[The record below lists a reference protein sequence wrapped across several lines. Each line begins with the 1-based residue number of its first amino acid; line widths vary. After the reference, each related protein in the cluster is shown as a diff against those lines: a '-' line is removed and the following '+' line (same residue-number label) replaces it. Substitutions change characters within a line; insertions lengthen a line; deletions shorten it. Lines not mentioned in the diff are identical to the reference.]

1 MSDII
6 QHENTE
12 LLAQILGGMNQ
23 GSYVNSA
30 LSLQE
35 DIEQKI
41 ESGEIE
47 KADTGLL
54 NHFAPGVYLREFSA
68 KAGTLVVSEM
78 HRTEHFILFLTGSL
92 SVMTENGVEY
102 IKAPCIQR
110 TMPGTKRIAYFH
122 EDSSC
127 MTVHPTQSTDLEE
140 RRKEVIVPYGQ
151 EEDFL
156 ISIGRSLQEFIA

>member
-1 MSDII
+1 MTDII
-6 QHENTE
+6 PPENTE
-12 LLAQILGGMNQ
+12 FLIHIMSGAHKQ
-23 GSYVNSA
+23 SYISSA
-30 LSLQE
+30 LSLQNE
-35 DIEQKI
+35 LEQKI

-140 RRKEVIVPYGQ
+140 IRKEVIVPYGQ